1 MSKLIEQYLT
11 VLDESNLNEGL
22 GSMLNQLFAALG
34 FGWPASPKFKAIT
47 NAGMKCQGICY
58 RMYPPER
65 ETTTRTKT
73 RTSGAQSRK
82 GEEGKEI
89 QNETA
94 EVIETLKENPDL
106 GKCMTICLYDKVSAY
121 VDVIKKNRK
130 TICDKNINKDL
141 CEKWIDRNLPQ
152 LEADVKVFKS
162 TVGALGNR
170 NQKADPGRVEIV
182 IKKLSKLF

>member
-1 MSKLIEQYLT
+1 MSKLIDQYLT

-47 NAGMKCQGICY
+47 RSGMKCNSVCY

-73 RTSGAQSRK
+73 RTQPGK
-82 GEEGKEI
+82 GDEGKDL
-89 QNETA
+89 QNETQ
-94 EVIETLKENPDL
+94 EVMETLRENPDL

-141 CEKWIDRNLPQ
+141 CEKWIDRNLSQ

-162 TVGALGNR
+162 TVGVLGNR

-182 IKKLSKLF
+182 IKKLSKLL

>member
-47 NAGMKCQGICY
+47 RSGMKCNSVCY
-58 RMYPPER
+58 RMYPPSR
-65 ETTTRTKT
+65 ETTTKSKARNVEPK
-73 RTSGAQSRK
+73 R
-82 GEEGKEI
+82 GEEGRSL
-89 QNETA
+89 QNETE
-94 EVIETLKENPDL
+94 EVITTLKENPDL

-162 TVGALGNR
+162 TVAGLGSR
-170 NQKADPGRVEIV
+170 GTKANTSNVQVV
-182 IKKLSKLF
+182 INKLHKLL